1 MLSQSVMLTKN
12 TLEQR
17 EKEVRILDVVQNKP
31 KRTPMLF
38 DKWPNIATKNPW
50 LTTIQTTNEQI
61 DLRAMILDEFEK
73 GIQSVE
79 EANKNYE

>member
-17 EKEVRILDVVQNKP
+17 GKEVRILDVVQNKP

-50 LTTIQTTNEQI
+50 LTTVQTTNEQI
-61 DLRAMILDEFEK
+61 DLRAMTLDEFEK
-73 GIQSVE
+73 GIQSVQ